1 MLNYWKT
8 QVNLNPNLLFSNDM
22 SQNLDDEGQLV
33 SMLLEANKY
42 VRYAC
47 ICDSEGKILWNSR
60 RNNIESMMTL
70 EDTKASVKRACEN
83 WRERDKLSGKIGR
96 GRFAIVDYEKL
107 KRVTVPL
114 ANKHLLYIHVEG
126 NKPEYIGDIMNI
138 VKYVEEHPSQK

>member
-1 MLNYWKT
+1 
-8 QVNLNPNLLFSNDM
+8 M
-22 SQNLDDEGQLV
+22 SEEMDDEGKLV
-33 SMLLEANKY
+33 SMMLEANKN

-60 RNNIESMMTL
+60 RKNIESMITL

-83 WRERDKLSGKIGR
+83 WRERDKLSGKIGK
-96 GRFAIVDYEKL
+96 GRFSLVDYEKL